1 MVLQLE
7 GQLKEQKSNENALK
21 AEIEN
26 LKAEIEKKSALN
38 DHLKKFEEQLAARE
52 ARVNVEVM
60 HFLYII

>member
-26 LKAEIEKKSALN
+26 LKAEIEKNSALN
-38 DHLKKFEEQLAARE
+38 DRLKKFEEQLAARE